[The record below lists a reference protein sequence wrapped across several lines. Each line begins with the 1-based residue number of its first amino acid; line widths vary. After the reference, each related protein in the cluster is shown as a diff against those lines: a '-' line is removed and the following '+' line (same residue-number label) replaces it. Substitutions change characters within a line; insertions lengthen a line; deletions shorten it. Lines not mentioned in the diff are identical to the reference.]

1 MGVPS
6 SPEGQASGTPTPS
19 PSASRCAWCGKPIA
33 RGADQRADAAGKGRA
48 NANGSP
54 ASFPDTPVSHGICTT
69 CVVELGVYPVES
81 LFAYAREDYD
91 RLPFGII
98 EVDAQGRI
106 LAYNRWEQELSGA
119 EASKVVGRNFFTE
132 VAPCT
137 GVAEFQGRFDALV
150 AARKPARDA
159 FDFVFRFREGDV
171 MVSIALAWAP
181 VWERGFVLVRHV
193 AG

>member
-1 MGVPS
+1 MGVPLS
-6 SPEGQASGTPTPS
+6 SDGPSSDTPDASPEASV
-19 PSASRCAWCGKPIA
+19 CAWCGKPIA
-33 RGADQRADAAGKGRA
+33 RGAGQRAGATGEGSADAE
-48 NANGSP
+48 GSP
-54 ASFPDTPVSHGICTT
+54 APPPGTPVSHGICTT

-81 LFAYAREDYD
+81 LFAHARKDYD

-98 EVDAQGRI
+98 EVDAHGRI
-106 LAYNRWEQELSGA
+106 LAYNRWEQQLSGVAAA
-119 EASKVVGRNFFTE
+119 EVLGRNFFTE

-159 FDFVFRFREGDV
+159 FDFVFRFREGDAL
-171 MVSIALAWAP
+171 VSIALAWAP
-181 VWERGFVLVRHV
+181 VWERGFILVRHL